1 MLIEKLAADLEKLDG
16 LISARDAKMKRQEKQ
31 EKNALANGI
40 NPSNIIS
47 NYDSSDERVSD

>member
-47 NYDSSDERVSD
+47 NYDSSDERVS